1 MIQLANIVKRYSYVA
16 TAAVLALGMLM
27 PVILSGSAGAAELS
41 SRSVQLETATAGA
54 PSIEYTF
61 TFTASSDTAIQGIVI
76 DFCADD
82 GSTSGGPIPGANCVI
97 PASMLRG
104 TTITS
109 LTIGAGAEDASA
121 WTAGAQGGTAIRL
134 NRTAAAATVAE
145 NDEFVVTIDGFT
157 NPNLSQPNNTA
168 YARIFT
174 YDTTDNA
181 TAYTSTNP
189 AVEAAPIDNGS
200 VAFAIVPEINVSA
213 IVRETLTFCVGGG
226 QTALSTAS
234 SIYDN
239 CSGNADGGNDGIGSS
254 ITSPS
259 ISLGATVGGIKVL
272 DNQLVYTGDI
282 FYQLTT
288 NAATGAVLN
297 IKGASADLVSGGN
310 TIPAFGTNAVMPA
323 GTAAFGMNVNT
334 PGTPSSG
341 ATATVDGD
349 YPTSTA
355 STQYAFIKAAIEST
369 YGDTFA
375 TVGGP
380 TRNANGRLVFG
391 ATASADT
398 QAGIYSGK
406 YSLIATP
413 KY

>member
-1 MIQLANIVKRYSYVA
+1 MNKLATIVKRYSYVA
-16 TAAVLALGMLM
+16 TAAVLSLGMLM
-27 PVILSGSAGAAELS
+27 PLILGNSAAAAELS
-41 SRSVQLETATAGA
+41 ARSVQLETATAGA
-54 PSIEYTF
+54 TSVEYTF
-61 TFTASSDTAIQGIVI
+61 TFTASSDTDIQGIVI

-82 GSTSGGPIPGANCVI
+82 GSTSGGPIPGTNCVI
-97 PASMLRG
+97 PTSMIRG
-104 TTITS
+104 TTITA
-109 LTIGAGAEDASA
+109 LTIGGGADDASA
-121 WTAGAQGGTAIRL
+121 WTIGAQGTTGVRL
-134 NRTAAAATVAE
+134 NRTAAASTVDAS
-145 NDEFVVTIDGFT
+145 DEFVVTLDGFT
-157 NPNLSQPNNTA
+157 NPNITQPNNTA
-168 YARIFT
+168 YARLFT
-174 YDTTDNA
+174 YATTAGA
-181 TAYTSTNP
+181 TGYTSTNP
-189 AVEAAPIDNGS
+189 SAVAAPVDNGS

-226 QTALSTAS
+226 QTASSTTS

-239 CSGNADGGNDGIGSS
+239 CTGNADGGNDGVGSS
-254 ITSPS
+254 ITAPS
-259 ISLGATVGGIKVL
+259 ISLGAAVGTIKVL
-272 DNQLVYTGDI
+272 DNQAVYTGDI

-297 IKGASADLVSGGN
+297 IKGASADLLSGSN
-310 TIPAFGTNAVMPA
+310 TIPAFGANAIMPA

-341 ATATVDGD
+341 ATATVDPD

-355 STQYAFIKAAIEST
+355 ATQYAFIKAAIEST

-380 TRNANGRLVFG
+380 TRNANGRLTFG